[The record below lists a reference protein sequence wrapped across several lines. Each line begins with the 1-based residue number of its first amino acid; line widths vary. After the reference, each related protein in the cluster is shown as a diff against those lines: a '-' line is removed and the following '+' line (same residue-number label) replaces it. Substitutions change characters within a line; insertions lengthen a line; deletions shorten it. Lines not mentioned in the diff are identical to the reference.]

1 MKIGLLTSIAKPL
14 SSSRIFQSEILTRP
28 MFLPSL
34 EVFLVLTSLDR
45 ASIDLESGLRRSFG
59 FGFGFGEGVDV
70 TGVVNRFGGEV
81 VLVGFLIGEVF

>member
-1 MKIGLLTSIAKPL
+1 
-14 SSSRIFQSEILTRP
+14 

-59 FGFGFGEGVDV
+59 FGEGFDV
-70 TGVVNRFGGEV
+70 TGVVNRFGGGV
-81 VLVGFLIGEVF
+81 GLAGFLTAEVF